1 MNIKDLVARIKTS
14 ESEALAKVPNGRAMT
29 VLREALRLIKEEVEK
44 TEEGL
49 VNVPLLGQFRVR
61 QVDVVKDGQTV
72 KARRVLFVEAR
83 VREAAEEG
91 VATTVQAA

>member
-1 MNIKDLVARIKTS
+1 
-14 ESEALAKVPNGRAMT
+14 
-29 VLREALRLIKEEVEK
+29 
-44 TEEGL
+44 
-49 VNVPLLGQFRVR
+49 VPLLGQFRVR